1 MEKGY
6 RDYGHDIDN
15 TDGIVEAGLSF
26 AVDMEKAGGFIG
38 RDQVLNQMAARPLN
52 RRLVQV
58 LVNDPEPLMF
68 HGEVVHRNG
77 EPVGYVR
84 AASYGFTLGGA
95 VGLAMI
101 EADEP
106 VTGVYLESGDWEVEI
121 VNRRYPATVSIR
133 PLYDPTS
140 ERVRV

>member
-1 MEKGY
+1 ME
-6 RDYGHDIDN
+6 
-15 TDGIVEAGLSF
+15 
-26 AVDMEKAGGFIG
+26 
-38 RDQVLNQMAARPLN
+38 ARPLN

-58 LVNDPEPLMF
+58 LITDPDPLMF

-77 EPVGYVR
+77 APVGYIR
-84 AASYGFTLGGA
+84 SASYGFTLGGA

-106 VTGVYLESGDWEVEI
+106 VTSEYLNHGTWETEI
-121 VNRRYPATVSIR
+121 ADRKYPTIVSIR

-140 ERVRV
+140 RRVRM

>member
-1 MEKGY
+1 
-6 RDYGHDIDN
+6 
-15 TDGIVEAGLSF
+15 
-26 AVDMEKAGGFIG
+26 
-38 RDQVLNQMAARPLN
+38 
-52 RRLVQV
+52 
-58 LVNDPEPLMF
+58 MF

-77 EPVGYVR
+77 EPVGYIR

-106 VTGVYLESGDWEVEI
+106 VTFEYLADGIWETDI
-121 VNRRYPATVSIR
+121 AGRRYPSTVSIR

-140 ERVRV
+140 ERVRM